1 MKKFSLLLLAVAAT
15 TYAADN
21 VLELS
26 NEVIEF
32 GDRIVANALEQA
44 RLASIEP
51 LTGSVY
57 ESYLHLHEDG
67 FQVMIAKNNASVAK
81 AMEYL
86 TALSDKQSEFEAVK
100 FAIYEFEKASSLPKD
115 ADRDLLIAAWV
126 QELKLAYIALTAV
139 AEKDFPK
146 EFDKNASSYEL
157 ILLNKGKTF
166 SPEAIAA
173 FEGGL
178 LASLA
183 GYENRKQAMQ
193 NESLF
198 LAVREAAYPTST
210 K

>member
-1 MKKFSLLLLAVAAT
+1 MKKLSLLLLVAVAT

-21 VLELS
+21 VLGFS

-67 FQVMIAKNNASVAK
+67 FQGMIAKNNASVAK
-81 AMEYL
+81 ALEYL
-86 TALSDKQSEFEAVK
+86 TALSDKESEHEVVK
-100 FAIYEFEKASSLPKD
+100 QAIFAFKAARLLPKS
-115 ADRDLLIAAWV
+115 AEQEELIAAWTS
-126 QELKLAYIALTAV
+126 ELKLAFAALTAV
-139 AEKDFPK
+139 ADKDFPK
-146 EFDKNASSYEL
+146 EFTKHAISAQL
-157 ILLNKGKTF
+157 ILLNNGKVF
-166 SPEAIAA
+166 SEADIAV
-173 FEGGL
+173 FEGAL

-198 LAVREAAYPTST
+198 LAVREAAYPTKT